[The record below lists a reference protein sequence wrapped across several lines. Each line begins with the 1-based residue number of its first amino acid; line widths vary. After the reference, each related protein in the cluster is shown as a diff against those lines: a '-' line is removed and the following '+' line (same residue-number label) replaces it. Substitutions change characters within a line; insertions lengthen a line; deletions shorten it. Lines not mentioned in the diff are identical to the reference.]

1 MRVMITGVCGFV
13 GATLA
18 TSLLKFRENLEVVGI
33 DNLLRPGSEL
43 NRRKL
48 QDFGLRFFHADI
60 RNPSDIDDLPR
71 ADLII
76 DAAANPSVLAGLTGG
91 SGARQL
97 YEHNCYGTVN
107 LLEYCRRHK
116 SCFVMLSTSRV
127 YSIPE
132 LCNLPLSISH
142 NRFIPKPD
150 AFQVPGF
157 SELGILENFSTR
169 PPISLY
175 GATKLAS
182 ETLAIEYGMTF
193 DFPVWINRCG
203 VLAGAGQFGRP
214 DQGIFSYWINSWQK
228 RLPLK
233 YIGFAGK
240 GLQVR
245 DVMHPVDLVP
255 IILSQLEHPQYQ
267 SRTPINISGG
277 VSSSISLAELS
288 LWCENR
294 FGPHQVTAEP
304 NERKFDIPW
313 IVLDN
318 STAIKTWGWSPN
330 LTKEEIFEEIAL
342 HAEMNP
348 NWMNVSSA
356 T

>member
-1 MRVMITGVCGFV
+1 MRALITGACGFV

-18 TSLLKFRENLEVVGI
+18 NRLLKSRENLEIIGI
-33 DNLLRPGSEL
+33 DNLIRPGSEI

-48 QDFGLRFFHADI
+48 QDAGLRFIHADI
-60 RNPSDIDDLPR
+60 RNSSDINDLPKV
-71 ADLII
+71 DLII
-76 DAAANPSVLAGLTGG
+76 DAAANPSVLAGLTGNC
-91 SGARQL
+91 GARQL
-97 YEHNCYGTVN
+97 YEHNCFGTIN

-127 YSIPE
+127 YSITE
-132 LCNLPLSISH
+132 LCNIPFYISN
-142 NRFIPKPD
+142 NRLTPKPD
-150 AFQVPGF
+150 ANLIPGF
-157 SELGILENFSTR
+157 SENGLLENFSTS

-233 YIGFAGK
+233 YIGFSGK

-245 DVMHPVDLVP
+245 DVMHPADLVP
-255 IILSQLEHPQYQ
+255 IILSQFENPNNENR
-267 SRTPINISGG
+267 SPINISGG
-277 VSSSISLAELS
+277 LRSSISLAELS
-288 LWCENR
+288 IWCEQR
-294 FGPHQVTAEP
+294 FGPHNVESDL

-318 STAIKTWGWSPN
+318 KLAMHTWNWNPS

-342 HAEMNP
+342 HAETNP
-348 NWMNVSSA
+348 DWMKISSA